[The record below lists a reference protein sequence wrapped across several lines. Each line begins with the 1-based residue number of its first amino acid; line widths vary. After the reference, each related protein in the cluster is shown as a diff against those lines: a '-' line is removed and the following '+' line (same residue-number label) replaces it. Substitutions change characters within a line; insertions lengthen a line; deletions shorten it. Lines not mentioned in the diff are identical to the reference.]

1 MIRGWCSALQMKY
14 SFKLIVCSVCSVQ
27 HAVCSVQ
34 CSCSVQC
41 AVALRLRI
49 PNGCPL
55 WSCSAPCTRQHQPA
69 ETLQYL
75 RTNPIFSSTFSPR
88 MTIFSPIGFILNQV
102 NSNLFS
108 PFLMR
113 YFPSA
118 ILFLLF
124 PSFFRASTPREGP
137 STN

>member
-1 MIRGWCSALQMKY
+1 MQCMQWMQCA
-14 SFKLIVCSVCSVQ
+14 
-27 HAVCSVQ
+27 ACSVQ
-34 CSCSVQC
+34 CS
-41 AVALRLRI
+41 VALRLRI

-118 ILFLLF
+118 ISFHPFSGPVLLGRGLVLTSTRSL
-124 PSFFRASTPREGP
+124 SFVFQPLSLIPISP
-137 STN
+137 VPL